1 MTAHTI
7 KKLAFTVI
15 PGTLFLG
22 VCVPSANALNITRQ
36 GSYETGLE
44 VGAEIASYDPT
55 SQRLFIT
62 NAATNQIDIVS
73 ISNLNNPSLV
83 SSINLNTFGGGVNSV
98 AVKNGIVAVA
108 IQGNAIT
115 DSGTVAFFDTAGN
128 SLNTVTVGALPDALT
143 FTPDGSKVL
152 VANEGEPNEDYTID
166 PEGSISVI
174 DLSGGV
180 ANLNQ
185 TNVSTAN
192 FNAFDGQEDT
202 LRANGV
208 RIFGLDIDHPND
220 PTKKA
225 SASRDFEP
233 EYIAVSPDGD
243 TAFVTLQENN
253 AFAVVDIATAMVTD
267 VLPLGFK
274 DHSLPGNG
282 LDASDRDGEINI
294 QNLPVFGM
302 YQPDT
307 IASYK
312 VGEETYYVTAN
323 EGDARVRPTD
333 DDVLPEPND
342 EEGDVFNEE
351 DRAKDLTLDPTA
363 FPDAATLQTDEVLGR
378 LNVTNTLGD
387 TDGDGDFDELYAFGS
402 RSFSIWN
409 SEGELVFD
417 SGDDFEQ
424 FTAALFP
431 NIFNANRTGG
441 FESRSDNKGPE
452 PEGVTVGMI
461 GDRFYAFI
469 GLERIGGFMTYDVT
483 DPLNPL
489 FIKYVNDTAL
499 GDLSP
504 EGLLFIPAEDSPNG
518 DSLLVL
524 TNEESGNTSIYSV
537 TTPEPGSILGLMMLG
552 IVGTLKVKF
561 SGKNSKV
568 KS

>member
-1 MTAHTI
+1 
-7 KKLAFTVI
+7 
-15 PGTLFLG
+15 
-22 VCVPSANALNITRQ
+22 
-36 GSYETGLE
+36 
-44 VGAEIASYDPT
+44 
-55 SQRLFIT
+55 
-62 NAATNQIDIVS
+62 
-73 ISNLNNPSLV
+73 
-83 SSINLNTFGGGVNSV
+83 
-98 AVKNGIVAVA
+98 
-108 IQGNAIT
+108 
-115 DSGTVAFFDTAGN
+115 
-128 SLNTVTVGALPDALT
+128 
-143 FTPDGSKVL
+143 
-152 VANEGEPNEDYTID
+152 
-166 PEGSISVI
+166 
-174 DLSGGV
+174 
-180 ANLNQ
+180 
-185 TNVSTAN
+185 VSTAN

-323 EGDARVRPTD
+323 EGDARVRPSD

-409 SEGELVFD
+409 SDGQLVFD

-424 FTAALFP
+424 ITAALFP
-431 NIFNANRTGG
+431 DIFNANRTGG

-552 IVGTLKVKF
+552 IVGTLKAKF

>member
-15 PGTLFLG
+15 PASLFLG

-128 SLNTVTVGALPDALT
+128 TLNTVTVGALPDALT

-225 SASRDFEP
+225 SASR
-233 EYIAVSPDGD
+233 
-243 TAFVTLQENN
+243 
-253 AFAVVDIATAMVTD
+253 
-267 VLPLGFK
+267 
-274 DHSLPGNG
+274 
-282 LDASDRDGEINI
+282 
-294 QNLPVFGM
+294 
-302 YQPDT
+302 
-307 IASYK
+307 
-312 VGEETYYVTAN
+312 
-323 EGDARVRPTD
+323 
-333 DDVLPEPND
+333 
-342 EEGDVFNEE
+342 
-351 DRAKDLTLDPTA
+351 
-363 FPDAATLQTDEVLGR
+363 
-378 LNVTNTLGD
+378 
-387 TDGDGDFDELYAFGS
+387 
-402 RSFSIWN
+402 
-409 SEGELVFD
+409 
-417 SGDDFEQ
+417 
-424 FTAALFP
+424 
-431 NIFNANRTGG
+431 
-441 FESRSDNKGPE
+441 
-452 PEGVTVGMI
+452 
-461 GDRFYAFI
+461 
-469 GLERIGGFMTYDVT
+469 
-483 DPLNPL
+483 
-489 FIKYVNDTAL
+489 
-499 GDLSP
+499 
-504 EGLLFIPAEDSPNG
+504 
-518 DSLLVL
+518 
-524 TNEESGNTSIYSV
+524 
-537 TTPEPGSILGLMMLG
+537 
-552 IVGTLKVKF
+552 
-561 SGKNSKV
+561 
-568 KS
+568 